1 MFGSRRSA
9 SEERRLERVFRS
21 THRCSFSHERRGNGR
36 ARAAP
41 LGSGRRLW
49 RVGLEEKGPRRAR
62 HLGDLGGVR
71 LRGRGDRC
79 ASPPLQNRACLS
91 TAVFTFDPRASIEPA
106 VAPRASRRA
115 GTPASVASK
124 RVTPRFKPPPS
135 RRVFHQHPPNS
146 TCAPRCARSRP
157 ARASLADPR
166 TPRLSQTQAAS
177 APSAGRRSAWTSS
190 ATRRSR
196 RAPRRLG

>member
-79 ASPPLQNRACLS
+79 ASPPLKNRACLS

-124 RVTPRFKPPPS
+124 RVTPRSNLRRRDGCFINTRPTRRARRDVHDPDPPALPSLTHEPRAFLKP
-135 RRVFHQHPPNS
+135 RR
-146 TCAPRCARSRP
+146 PRPRRQGGARPGRAVP
-157 ARASLADPR
+157 LAARAER
-166 TPRLSQTQAAS
+166 E
-177 APSAGRRSAWTSS
+177 
-190 ATRRSR
+190 
-196 RAPRRLG
+196 